1 LRAATKLLWDINNN
15 GVGWN
20 NTSGALNY
28 LVEKQVVK
36 FEEVEELYP
45 CTRLLINDDSDQH
58 PVVNTIVDRACEFI
72 HNNPVVIKEK
82 NTEDMWNYAE
92 ADAVACEG
100 RECECTS
107 LDCGGDWL
115 RYRERFDKTLCK
127 TCWDNKESE
136 SELDSEGEDF

>member
-1 LRAATKLLWDINNN
+1 M

-45 CTRLLINDDSDQH
+45 CTRLLINDNVEVIEKKMY

-72 HNNPVVIKEK
+72 HNNPGVIKEK
-82 NTEDMWNYAE
+82 NTEDMWNYDE

-100 RECECTS
+100 SGCECTS
-107 LDCGGDWL
+107 LDCDQNRYTQSKQRCGRNNRVKYRSCTEFKRGDI
-115 RYRERFDKTLCK
+115 YRDMSDRHASQT
-127 TCWDNKESE
+127 
-136 SELDSEGEDF
+136 